1 MGDLFY
7 IGRGNIQNQ
16 NQLVP
21 DKNGISFIAQ
31 NDNSN
36 GHVKKVKQE
45 FNKVFPKN
53 SIVIGRQTAVIY
65 FQPENFITTDGV
77 LVLMEKKQNIKN
89 SEMGLYITVSIKKQL
104 ESFSYSNTVSSAK
117 LNSIEILLPCTSEG
131 SPDFEYMTQFIKIQQ
146 KLAIKSVI
154 EWKDKQIGITKQITT
169 DF

>member
-1 MGDLFY
+1 
-7 IGRGNIQNQ
+7 
-16 NQLVP
+16 
-21 DKNGISFIAQ
+21 
-31 NDNSN
+31 
-36 GHVKKVKQE
+36 
-45 FNKVFPKN
+45 
-53 SIVIGRQTAVIY
+53 
-65 FQPENFITTDGV
+65 
-77 LVLMEKKQNIKN
+77 MEKKQNIKN